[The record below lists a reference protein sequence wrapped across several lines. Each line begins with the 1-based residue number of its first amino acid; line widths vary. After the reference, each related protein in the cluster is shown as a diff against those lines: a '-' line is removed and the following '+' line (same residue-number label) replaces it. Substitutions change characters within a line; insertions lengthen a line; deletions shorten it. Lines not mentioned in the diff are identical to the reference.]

1 MDDVLTSVQRTEESL
16 RRLKNLR
23 DKSSIP
29 TAMSNSSS
37 GALERLGMTDDDKI
51 RLQLQ
56 VDVIY
61 WADEIEQLGVPKQ
74 QVAQLSE
81 LVSLVEEST
90 KIRTSK

>member
-1 MDDVLTSVQRTEESL
+1 M
-16 RRLKNLR
+16 KNLR
-23 DKSSIP
+23 DKSSTP
-29 TAMSNSSS
+29 TTMSNSSS

-61 WADEIEQLGVPKQ
+61 WTHEIEQLGVQRQ

-81 LVSLVEEST
+81 LVNLVEDST

>member
-23 DKSSIP
+23 DKSSTP
-29 TAMSNSSS
+29 TTISNSSS

-61 WADEIEQLGVPKQ
+61 WTDEIKQLGVQTKQ
-74 QVAQLSE
+74 IAQLSE
-81 LVSLVEEST
+81 LVNLVEEST
-90 KIRTSK
+90 KIRSSK

>member
-1 MDDVLTSVQRTEESL
+1 MQRTEESL

-23 DKSSIP
+23 DKSAP
-29 TAMSNSSS
+29 TTNSNSS
-37 GALERLGMTDDDKI
+37 GTLERLGMTDDDKI

-61 WADEIEQLGVPKQ
+61 WSDEIEQLGVQRQ

-81 LVSLVEEST
+81 LINLVEEST
-90 KIRTSK
+90 KIRTK